1 MKTYTREQIMS
12 SNSKVA
18 EASLICLEAYNQTKR
33 NPRDFRGN
41 MATRS
46 LAEHKV
52 SEIMGNPVR
61 LDFMFE
67 RVEMIGNN
75 NVAIAYTDGS
85 LSTMSRDEW
94 MNNL

>member
-1 MKTYTREQIMS
+1 MKTYTREQIMGS
-12 SNSKVA
+12 SSKVA
-18 EASLICLEAYNQTKR
+18 EASLICLQAYHATKI
-33 NPRDFRGN
+33 NPRDYLGN

-46 LAEHKV
+46 LAERKV

-67 RVEMIGNN
+67 RIEMIGET

-94 MNNL
+94 QDNL